1 MLKKKL
7 AKNLRAMGILT
18 ILKSILQK
26 ENNVISESFGELEN
40 FGVLKK
46 DDELKEDDEI
56 IFNFKIKLTK
66 NDILWLQNLPE
77 RKIDNILKDAKKLLD
92 KYCSLWDKK
101 WWKIFQKKKG
111 GSNG

>member
-7 AKNLRAMGILT
+7 VKSLRAMGVLV
-18 ILKSILQK
+18 ILKGILQR
-26 ENNVISESFGELEN
+26 ENNIILESLGELESC
-40 FGVLKK
+40 
-46 DDELKEDDEI
+46 DEFKENDEMV
-56 IFNFKIKLTK
+56 FNFKIKLTK

-77 RKIDNILKDAKKLLD
+77 KKIKNILKDARKFLD